1 MLGDFNS
8 GADAASRSSS
18 HGSGTDRSEPSFVLP
33 LSPSFPWLAQPAT
46 AAVNFTAVE
55 ADHDKNVLAQKAGVE
70 RAAAGEQARLS
81 AITRVKEAASA
92 PARNR

>member
-1 MLGDFNS
+1 M
-8 GADAASRSSS
+8 
-18 HGSGTDRSEPSFVLP
+18 LP
-33 LSPSFPWLAQPAT
+33 LDLVVMHLALIEVNQASYCPSRPLFLGLLNLP
-46 AAVNFTAVE
+46 
-55 ADHDKNVLAQKAGVE
+55 NVLAQKAGVE